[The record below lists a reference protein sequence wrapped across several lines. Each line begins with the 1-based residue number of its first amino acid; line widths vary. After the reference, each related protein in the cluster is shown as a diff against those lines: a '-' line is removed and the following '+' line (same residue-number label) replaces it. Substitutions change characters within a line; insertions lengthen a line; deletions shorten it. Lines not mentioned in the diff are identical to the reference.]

1 VNPIHLTL
9 ATAVV
14 AFSGITSAR
23 VQLSLYAL
31 ELGAGPSEVGLLF
44 TTIFL
49 FPLLL
54 SWPIG
59 RWADRIGSRGLLMLG
74 QATGVIGMIIPWA
87 VPKLYALYIAGL
99 LSGLCFAFTSVL
111 ILNVMGLLS
120 KPQDRAR
127 NFANNSLMGS
137 LSNVLGPLIAG
148 FAIDHAGFGIASLCS
163 AGLSLAALVLL
174 AVWGSS
180 FPGGSGA
187 RAPAGKGTLGERL
200 SDRVAVG
207 IILVSCLAQ
216 VGGDLFSLYLP
227 IYGHGL
233 GLSASVIGTILA
245 SFFVG
250 AATVRIVLPQL
261 ILRLGE
267 NKLLTYALFV
277 AAAGFLL
284 MPLFAHPVMLGLVSF
299 GFGMGI
305 GCAQPITM
313 MLLFNRAPEGRSGET
328 VALRQTANN
337 IARVVTPPVFGF
349 IAAATGLWG
358 VFMLSA
364 ALMGAGG
371 WAMRSRMAMESR

>member
-1 VNPIHLTL
+1 VNPVHLTL

-14 AFSGITSAR
+14 AFSGITAAR

-31 ELGAGPSEVGLLF
+31 DLGAGPTEVGLLF

-59 RWADRIGSRGLLMLG
+59 RWADRMGSRGLLMLG
-74 QATGVIGMIIPWA
+74 QAAGVIGMIIPYV

-111 ILNVMGLLS
+111 ILNLMGLLS

-163 AGLSLAALVLL
+163 AGLSLAGLVML
-174 AVWGSS
+174 AVWGGTL
-180 FPGGSGA
+180 PGGSGR
-187 RAPAGKGTLGERL
+187 RAAASRSSLGDRL

-227 IYGHGL
+227 IYAHGL
-233 GLSASVIGTILA
+233 GLSASAIGAILA

-250 AATVRIVLPQL
+250 AAAIRIVLPQL
-261 ILRLGE
+261 INRLGE
-267 NKLLTYALFV
+267 NNLLTGGLFIAAL
-277 AAAGFLL
+277 GFLL
-284 MPLFAHPVMLGLVSF
+284 MPVFAHPVMLGLVSF
-299 GFGMGI
+299 VFGMGI

-337 IARVVTPPVFGF
+337 VARVVTPPVFGF
-349 IAAATGLWG
+349 IAAVTGLWG
-358 VFMLSA
+358 VFVLSA
-364 ALMGAGG
+364 LLMGAGG
-371 WAMRSRMAMESR
+371 WAIRCRGAVKK